1 MLDFRRVYLIQ
12 IQHLLKLNGIVLDN
26 DCYLLIIQIQH
37 LLKLNARKIN
47 LYNFYYTIKS
57 IEIQGFKLFFTSDNT
72 NFLDLMKMFSFQG
85 LRKFLFVLAGKICR

>member
-37 LLKLNARKIN
+37 LLKLNFKCFIKKI
-47 LYNFYYTIKS
+47 YT
-57 IEIQGFKLFFTSDNT
+57 
-72 NFLDLMKMFSFQG
+72 
-85 LRKFLFVLAGKICR
+85 R